1 MPKIERHGLLCP
13 QEPAYI
19 MRTQPHA
26 ALRARHAGLDE
37 VYSAAMGVPGES
49 REELDGLA
57 NLMERLNYNGFF
69 RGGDDDL
76 PAKLRRPP
84 RADSFGFAA

>member
-1 MPKIERHGLLCP
+1 MYG
-13 QEPAYI
+13 
-19 MRTQPHA
+19 A
-26 ALRARHAGLDE
+26 A
-37 VYSAAMGVPGES
+37 VGVPGES

-69 RGGDDDL
+69 KSSDNDL